1 MIKFLK
7 KLFGIKEK
15 NYLYQITIA
24 YTDSGNA
31 FFYSLE
37 LEAKFYSLELE
48 AKDDDEAKNKAIID
62 FKYYFEGDINEIKI
76 IKAEIDSKMEY
87 DEASKN
93 IH

>member
-15 NYLYQITIA
+15 NYLYQITIT

-31 FFYSLE
+31 F
-37 LEAKFYSLELE
+37 FYSLELE